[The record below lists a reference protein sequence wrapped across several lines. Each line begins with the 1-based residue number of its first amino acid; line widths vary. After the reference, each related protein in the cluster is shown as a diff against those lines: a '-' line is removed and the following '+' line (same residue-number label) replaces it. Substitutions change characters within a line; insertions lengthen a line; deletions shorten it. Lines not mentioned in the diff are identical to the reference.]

1 MPSINAGNAGGL
13 VGGRIPAGKACP
25 FLKNCKMENNNCP
38 TKKTPKSGDFSCA
51 AARAHAML
59 LISDSSIL
67 RKIFQK
73 DAGA

>member
-1 MPSINAGNAGGL
+1 MPSINANNAGGL
-13 VGGRIPAGKACP
+13 VGGMIPAGKACP
-25 FLKNCKMENNNCP
+25 FLKNCSMKNGTCP
-38 TKKTPKSGDFSCA
+38 TKTVTKPVDFSCA

-73 DAGA
+73 DGNT

>member
-1 MPSINAGNAGGL
+1 MPSINAANAGGL

-25 FLKNCKMENNNCP
+25 FLKTCSMKNEQCP
-38 TKKTPKSGDFSCA
+38 TKQATKPVDYSCA

-59 LISDSSIL
+59 LISDSSVL

-73 DAGA
+73 DGNT